1 MPDCEA
7 GRARAT
13 AGMRVTLWVGDLGRG
28 GAVGVEDEW
37 GPGSARGRVTLSRRE
52 ADVTK
57 LNTRG

>member
-28 GAVGVEDEW
+28 DRGV
-37 GPGSARGRVTLSRRE
+37 RGGE
-52 ADVTK
+52 
-57 LNTRG
+57 